1 MSRTGRVPDAS
12 GEVEVSTTASSG
24 AIATPRPYRHTATDA
39 CRPKDL
45 LADEVA
51 QRRETWYD
59 VDDVVRAANVT
70 DPEDRDALLT
80 LVDGMRDSPR
90 LPGWT
95 YEEPESLDDIRVSVS
110 PAQTVAHDKDRYHDQ
125 VHAAWL
131 GRVVGCNLGKPV
143 EDGDHWTVERIRDYL
158 KLTDSYPLTDYV
170 VALDPQPEGF
180 AFRECRPETT
190 RGNIDGSARDDDI
203 DSTILGLHLL
213 ETHGRGLR
221 PEHVGTA
228 WTELFPL
235 RQIFTAERAAY
246 LNLVNGLRVPQIVW
260 DLAIGQSVGINTNFR
275 DTAGAA
281 DYLKTNSEYAADSLG
296 LPTSWTWSNFTSA
309 WSQANMGAG
318 LWNSLL
324 IVLCTGAITC
334 VVASLA
340 AYALARLK
348 VRGSSAFMS
357 TTFFTF
363 QQGFTQNFTLISAAG
378 FIMIAPML
386 ILFLLLQRRF
396 INGLANSGM
405 GGI

>member
-1 MSRTGRVPDAS
+1 
-12 GEVEVSTTASSG
+12 
-24 AIATPRPYRHTATDA
+24 
-39 CRPKDL
+39 L

-80 LVDGMRDSPR
+80 LVDGMCDSPR

-110 PAQTVAHDKDRYHDQ
+110 PAQAVAHDKDRYHDQ

-190 RGNIDGSARDDDI
+190 RGNIDGSAGDDDI
-203 DSTILGLHLL
+203 DYTILGLHLL

-235 RQIFTAERAAY
+235 RQIFTAERAGY

-318 LWNSLL
+318 LRNSLL

-348 VRGSSAFMS
+348 VRGFSAFMS

-378 FIMIAPML
+378 FTMIAPML

>member
-1 MSRTGRVPDAS
+1 M
-12 GEVEVSTTASSG
+12 
-24 AIATPRPYRHTATDA
+24 
-39 CRPKDL
+39 
-45 LADEVA
+45 
-51 QRRETWYD
+51 
-59 VDDVVRAANVT
+59 
-70 DPEDRDALLT
+70 
-80 LVDGMRDSPR
+80 
-90 LPGWT
+90 
-95 YEEPESLDDIRVSVS
+95 
-110 PAQTVAHDKDRYHDQ
+110 
-125 VHAAWL
+125 
-131 GRVVGCNLGKPV
+131 
-143 EDGDHWTVERIRDYL
+143 
-158 KLTDSYPLTDYV
+158 
-170 VALDPQPEGF
+170 
-180 AFRECRPETT
+180 
-190 RGNIDGSARDDDI
+190 
-203 DSTILGLHLL
+203 
-213 ETHGRGLR
+213 
-221 PEHVGTA
+221 GTA

-348 VRGSSAFMS
+348 VRGFSAFMS

>member
-1 MSRTGRVPDAS
+1 
-12 GEVEVSTTASSG
+12 
-24 AIATPRPYRHTATDA
+24 
-39 CRPKDL
+39 
-45 LADEVA
+45 
-51 QRRETWYD
+51 
-59 VDDVVRAANVT
+59 
-70 DPEDRDALLT
+70 
-80 LVDGMRDSPR
+80 MRDSPR

-324 IVLCTGAITC
+324 IVLCTGRSRAWSR
-334 VVASLA
+334 ASPPMPW
-340 AYALARLK
+340 
-348 VRGSSAFMS
+348 RGSRCAGPRRSCRRPSSPFSRASPRTSRSSAS
-357 TTFFTF
+357 
-363 QQGFTQNFTLISAAG
+363 AG